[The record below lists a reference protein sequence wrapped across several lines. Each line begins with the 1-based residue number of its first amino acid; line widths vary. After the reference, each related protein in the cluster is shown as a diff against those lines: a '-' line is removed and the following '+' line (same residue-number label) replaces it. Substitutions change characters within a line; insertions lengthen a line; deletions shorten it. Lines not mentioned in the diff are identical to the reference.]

1 MVLNAEI
8 IAVGTELLLGQIVNT
23 NAQYLSQQLANLGI
37 GIYYQTVV
45 GDNQERLAE
54 TVRQSLARAEI
65 VILTGGLGPTADD
78 LTRDAVALAM
88 DRPLAFD
95 EEVWETIAA
104 RMRRFGRKIPENN
117 KRQAM
122 VPRGARV
129 LPNPN
134 GTAPGLAIASD
145 SQLVVLLPGPPRE
158 MQPMFLE
165 QVRPQLVQLAG
176 ASVIHSHSL
185 RVIGVGE
192 SALAEQ
198 IGDLIEQ
205 QDNPTI
211 ALYAKLGELEVRL
224 TAKAKSDDQ
233 AQAAIA
239 PVEQQIR
246 QRLGLAVYGEDDE
259 TLPLVLGKMLRQR
272 GYRLAVAES
281 CTGGLIGSMITSVP
295 GSSDYFDRGFVT
307 YSNQAKQDLLGVV
320 ADLLAEHGAVSA
332 ACAEQ
337 MAVGACQQSGT
348 DVSIAVTG
356 IAGPDG
362 GSEDKPVGTVYA
374 AVSTPR
380 GVRVDRWQLTGN
392 RQSIQERAAKNAL
405 NLARLALL
413 TEGED

>member
-1 MVLNAEI
+1 MNAEI

-23 NAQYLSQQLANLGI
+23 NAQFLSQQLANLGI
-37 GIYYQTVV
+37 GIYCQTVV
-45 GDNQERLAE
+45 GDNRKRLADALQ
-54 TVRQSLARAEI
+54 QSLRRAQV

-78 LTRDAVALAM
+78 LTRDAVAEAM

-95 EEVWETIAA
+95 ERVWETIAA

-122 VPRGARV
+122 VPQGAEV

-134 GTAPGLAIASD
+134 GTAPGLAIANG

-158 MQPMFLE
+158 MQPMFKE
-165 QVRPQLVQLAG
+165 QVWPRLAQMAG
-176 ASVIHSHSL
+176 SSVIHSRSL

-192 SALAEQ
+192 SAAAELLS
-198 IGDLIEQ
+198 DLIEQ

-224 TAKAKSDDQ
+224 TAKAASDAQ
-233 AQAAIA
+233 AEAAIA
-239 PVEQQIR
+239 PLEQEIR
-246 QRLGLAVYGEDDE
+246 GRLGLAVYGTDDE
-259 TLPLVLGKMLRQR
+259 TLPAVLGKLLRQG

-307 YSNQAKQDLLGVV
+307 YSNRAKRELLGVS
-320 ADLLAEHGAVSA
+320 AELLAEQGAVSQG
-332 ACAEQ
+332 CAQQ
-337 MAVGACQQSGT
+337 MAVGARAQSEA
-348 DVSIAVTG
+348 DVGIAVTG

-362 GSEDKPVGTVYA
+362 GSDDKPVGTVFA
-374 AVSTPR
+374 AVSTPH
-380 GVRVDRWQLTGN
+380 GTRVERWQLTGN
-392 RQSIQERAAKNAL
+392 RQAIQERTAKNAL
-405 NLARLALL
+405 NLARLTLL
-413 TEGED
+413 GVQ